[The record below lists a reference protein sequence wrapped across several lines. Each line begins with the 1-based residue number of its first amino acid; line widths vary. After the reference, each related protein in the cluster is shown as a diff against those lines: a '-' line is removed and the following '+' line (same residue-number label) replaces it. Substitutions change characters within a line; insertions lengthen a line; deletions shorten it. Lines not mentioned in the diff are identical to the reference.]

1 VRVVTRAQWVR
12 SPWKNGKGV
21 TYEIG
26 RGWLGHSADPDGVYH
41 WRLSVAEITEAAD
54 FSAFDG
60 YERFLGVIEGA
71 GIMMSL
77 PGEAA
82 PRSIPCFGSVVFNG
96 ALAVRA
102 RPMNGPT
109 RDINLMVLRA
119 QARFEAEITERPT
132 KMLKPDPAAAVN
144 LFVCLRG
151 SARIHTPEHPDQ
163 TLRQHDS
170 LLLAGPDSE
179 SKLTLMA
186 AGESVIFGAR
196 IYRREPR

>member
-1 VRVVTRAQWVR
+1 VRVVTCAQWVR

-26 RGWLGHSADPDGVYH
+26 RGQLGHSADPDGVYH
-41 WRLSVAEITEAAD
+41 WRLSVAEITEPAD

-71 GIMMSL
+71 GIMVTV

-82 PRSIPCFGSVVFNG
+82 PRSIPCFGSVVFDG

-132 KMLKPDPAAAVN
+132 QMLKPDPAAAVN

-151 SARIHTPEHPDQ
+151 SARIHTPEHPEQ
-163 TLRQHDS
+163 SLQQHDS
-170 LLLAGPDSE
+170 LLLAGSD
-179 SKLTLMA
+179 SKLTLLA
-186 AGESVIFGAR
+186 AAEGVIFGAR
-196 IYRREPR
+196 VYRREPL